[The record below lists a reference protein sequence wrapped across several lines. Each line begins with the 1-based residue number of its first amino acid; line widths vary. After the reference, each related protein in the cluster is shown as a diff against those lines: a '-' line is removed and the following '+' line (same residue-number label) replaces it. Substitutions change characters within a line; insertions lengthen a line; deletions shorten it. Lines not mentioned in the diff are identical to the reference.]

1 MASGLGNNAS
11 AIRVSEFSRQAEI
24 NQEAIY
30 EGLSPGGDP
39 TLEKL
44 AK

>member
-1 MASGLGNNAS
+1 MAFAS
-11 AIRVSEFSRQAEI
+11 AIRVSEFSRQAGI